1 MEMSE
6 NKFKLLAT
14 LDKYEVKF
22 HDQEYDTYVQ
32 VSVTNSR
39 RGGVYYWFRLN
50 IDKTFAFFE
59 QRYSQNNGRCDRGWT
74 CGYNFRQRMERD
86 LQKANLI

>member
-39 RGGVYYWFRLN
+39 RR
-50 IDKTFAFFE
+50 
-59 QRYSQNNGRCDRGWT
+59 S
-74 CGYNFRQRMERD
+74 
-86 LQKANLI
+86 